1 MWASQLRLAAHCF
14 SSEWERCFLGYSSNL
29 ANAKSIAVST
39 ACWHTAL
46 PHLGG
51 PDRRVVIMGWQSS
64 RTVPNP
70 MLSAAHVERLE
81 ASGRMT
87 PTLRQLVG
95 AQEG

>member
-14 SSEWERCFLGYSSNL
+14 SSEWERCFLGYRLRILLTPST
-29 ANAKSIAVST
+29 AAST

>member
-1 MWASQLRLAAHCF
+1 MSGSAAF
-14 SSEWERCFLGYSSNL
+14 FAFLGTGFERLRVSLTQST
-29 ANAKSIAVST
+29 AAST

-95 AQEG
+95 AQEA